1 MAGVLPNVPGSGD
14 NIPVS
19 CYTAGISE
27 SYPNVNRQRIVESS
41 INSKERIDFLPVN
54 MGINRD
60 LSDKYIE
67 FRINGVP
74 GSFIDLSSL
83 LLELTVKPINTD
95 GSNVADDINLA
106 LVNGLSNTLFK
117 SVSVFIN
124 EKMIESNPLYNY
136 TAYIKLLKSM
146 NANNINTI
154 GKCGFFYDDENSRGI
169 TKTYNDDDI
178 FSTDTNIEY
187 RLMNDLK
194 SHGVDMCF
202 LCY

>member
-1 MAGVLPNVPGSGD
+1 
-14 NIPVS
+14 
-19 CYTAGISE
+19 
-27 SYPNVNRQRIVESS
+27 
-41 INSKERIDFLPVN
+41 

-154 GKCGFFYDDENSRGI
+154 GKCGFFYDDE
-169 TKTYNDDDI
+169 
-178 FSTDTNIEY
+178 FS
-187 RLMNDLK
+187 
-194 SHGVDMCF
+194 SS
-202 LCY
+202 